1 MEISL
6 LGLIGIG
13 LATMFFGYFFG
24 LFEGRGQGYKRRQ
37 KEEHGDQPPKPAP
50 AAQVTPD
57 QHNAMELSQ
66 DVHGKPL
73 LRIDGLQVDASDM
86 AVQQRRRLIDLMVML
101 RPWVEPAAAAQ
112 PTDDSTSAEN
122 PPPASSR
129 VRVGGNSTAHREE
142 AVVEGSKPESFTEPP
157 VAAPASMSLV
167 AQIDSI
173 LQARLAGTALA
184 NRGIRL
190 SESLHGGAIVF
201 IGSAQYDG
209 VEKVPDPEIQ
219 TAIRAAISDWEK
231 KYTPS

>member
-6 LGLIGIG
+6 LALIGIG

-50 AAQVTPD
+50 AEQVTPD

-66 DVHGKPL
+66 DMHGKPV
-73 LRIDGLQVDASDM
+73 LRIDGLQVDASQM
-86 AVQQRRRLIDLMVML
+86 AVQQRRRLIELMVML

-112 PTDDSTSAEN
+112 PPDNSTSVAI
-122 PPPASSR
+122 PPPASSA
-129 VRVGGNSTAHREE
+129 VPVGSNSTAHQGE
-142 AVVEGSKPESFTEPP
+142 AVVEGSKPGASTEPP
-157 VAAPASMSLV
+157 AAAPTSMSLV

-219 TAIRAAISDWEK
+219 RAIRAAIAEWEK